1 MNNSWIFAL
10 ECLIQL
16 VNYKD
21 QYKNVFR
28 DVGLLEVLTN
38 CLVHYSVALNY
49 ISETE
54 GRDLQFFYSI
64 VGYRQ
69 SQMRMNVQ
77 ESQLSQGFPYIC
89 CSSCFQTKR
98 NI

>member
-1 MNNSWIFAL
+1 M

-38 CLVHYSVALNY
+38 CLIYYSVALKN
-49 ISETE
+49 ITQNE
-54 GRDLQFFYSI
+54 GNCIWFVEGPKRI
-64 VGYRQ
+64 V
-69 SQMRMNVQ
+69 
-77 ESQLSQGFPYIC
+77 
-89 CSSCFQTKR
+89 
-98 NI
+98 

>member
-1 MNNSWIFAL
+1 MHSSWIFAL

-38 CLVHYSVALNY
+38 CLVYYSVALKN
-49 ISETE
+49 ITTNG
-54 GRDLQFFYSI
+54 GRVMLVY
-64 VGYRQ
+64 VTR
-69 SQMRMNVQ
+69 
-77 ESQLSQGFPYIC
+77 
-89 CSSCFQTKR
+89 
-98 NI
+98 